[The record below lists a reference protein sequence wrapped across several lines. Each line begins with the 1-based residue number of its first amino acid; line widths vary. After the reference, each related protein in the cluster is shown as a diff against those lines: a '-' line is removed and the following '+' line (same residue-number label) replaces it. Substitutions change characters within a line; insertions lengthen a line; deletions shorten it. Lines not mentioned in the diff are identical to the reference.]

1 MTFSHFHPFFAPP
14 SQLLMPQTVDGA
26 GSIPMR
32 WSWWSRVSSRV
43 HLLWWCT
50 TTLSSHCTSEIW
62 LNCCSVPASLSWC
75 KSQCQYNMQLSNYSK
90 VDTWFPFDVF
100 SDLPPSYL
108 ALSNVPTVSRIFFSQ
123 GRACPSPVA
132 GEVKNHQ
139 SMLLRATTLWDSVR
153 TSCHKNR
160 SVYIDHESLKS
171 SKRFRPAILS
181 PFCKRDAWGLSIR
194 ISRDASRNPRRS
206 SRKSTCVS
214 ACWQQSWSL
223 AKIADRIHCFV
234 ESHLTPRSVNMRM
247 RCDCHRIAGAAALD

>member
-1 MTFSHFHPFFAPP
+1 M
-14 SQLLMPQTVDGA
+14 
-26 GSIPMR
+26 IP
-32 WSWWSRVSSRV
+32 V
-43 HLLWWCT
+43 WCIFRST
-50 TTLSSHCTSEIW
+50 PKLSSIVQCSHCFQN
-62 LNCCSVPASLSWC
+62 L
-75 KSQCQYNMQLSNYSK
+75 
-90 VDTWFPFDVF
+90 
-100 SDLPPSYL
+100 
-108 ALSNVPTVSRIFFSQ
+108 FSQ

-160 SVYIDHESLKS
+160 SVYIDHWNHRS
-171 SKRFRPAILS
+171 RFRPAIVS

-234 ESHLTPRSVNMRM
+234 ESRLTPRSVNMRM
-247 RCDCHRIAGAAALD
+247 RCDCHRIAGVAALD